1 MLHHLSPTLHHTK
14 QVEYT
19 LNIEDKNSG
28 DGQTLQLTKFATLF
42 IDQDPSEFEIQSL
55 LVRQG
60 VLHEGKIINQK
71 VKDLKSDSPVLY
83 FSSDAHQDQGTFKT
97 IASESAKYKVPAL
110 IVTQDPGI
118 AHTIPV
124 FVFDEDEMRDLI
136 SFDTALISITVLGN
150 SKEDRRGT
158 SESARASPSITDS
171 YAVVARND
179 SVGRQAEINDASEGE
194 KESEGLFKFIRRGFS
209 NLIFTPKVRPALKK
223 IFEGWSEDGLESYNA
238 ALVQLKMAIADDD
251 RYAEIGE
258 IRKQLLEY
266 MSGRDSNGIMLIAFS
281 CQYLIEIP
289 FNKDHAKNVRRAIV
303 ECISRLE
310 MVSTFKLSDA
320 TKSSYSKGFDPCE
333 SLMRFISNRLQFL
346 GSTRKKVDEIVALQD
361 QIPRLVWI
369 HNHHC
374 GKKFE
379 WSRLLDLIRC
389 RPQLLRSGLFCE
401 NLEAQMGQVE
411 LRSLVFFSQTSLR
424 GICDV
429 ITEYVQRGVQGREMI
444 QLTPTLDVKHWII
457 KIVKSKRI
465 DEALCRGFVECMQFI
480 QFTWENEI
488 LKKKMATSI
497 VSSFCHQNTRRLPIL
512 WQFVDVEHYDRT
524 HFQETIIKIL
534 ETGLCA
540 TSWESI
546 KPDDVKCLFDSC
558 VSSFLGSKKLY
569 KPMDQYTSRLM
580 KQKWYKFEDKINF
593 LGAAYSNFANVAD
606 VGFEDISKFVL
617 YSLHIGL
624 TSARFCHLIFK
635 LAACNADLFSEQV
648 NDECVAESVAELVIR
663 KAQFS
668 SSDDIRGINFMDLQ
682 AGRLMKCLTSQL
694 SQSLC
699 DKCGKDIERSACLY
713 NDLFCDAKPSLNSL
727 LNEVLTSTLQQ
738 WDPKKVIDILC
749 FSSTT
754 LGAVSDFFCRN
765 AGDANVHSSGTTIR
779 EIFEH
784 FNNGVRTNGIKLRDI
799 NVSLEY
805 YDPKKWNAIKNITGF
820 EVATKIELGQAL
832 REMDEACDEINKTF
846 SIPCTS
852 GELSLL
858 DIFKR
863 YECNVNSDIG
873 IAGIL
878 NECNELDSSHLKHTL
893 SSIKNLAQT
902 LTEFLARF
910 HQQIGTLSY
919 FVDVKVDCDLF
930 YESIKFGSWTCIGID
945 EILGVVKNAEIFL
958 TDLGK
963 SLKRDP
969 LRAIKNAVD
978 LITNAPTAPR
988 DLRVIGMLRK
998 SFSLVAGCPTI
1009 AVDLAEQHTFTFVS
1023 SLVAIMEKL
1032 HIFVSCSRQFQFQ
1045 FVTSDDSFENLD
1057 KISNEIKSNDTSH
1070 IDIDTARAYARTIV
1084 DIFSISCETL
1094 DDVELGR
1101 AVDGCVS
1108 LFAIFENIRNSPD
1121 VFIFVREQGWSGE
1134 EGRQQFYAEFGNVTN
1149 KLLFANSDS
1158 FESNVLD
1165 SLEPAVR
1172 ALSILASLQDESS
1185 LQTFMSTIK
1194 GSIDAGA
1201 NSRELLKSN
1210 LETIQQNIR
1219 SVREWFN
1226 DEIDDATA
1234 IFSTFKNV
1242 WDTGAF
1248 LCEKNI
1254 LCLSYESGDGKVNV
1268 SGSDLEDL
1276 VQQLGFVQHEDE
1288 QVGSDITTFLDNLQL
1303 LKKVVEIICNSERVG
1318 YSKGD
1323 IAKFIHRINEPLS
1336 SATILLTKAN
1346 QMLKECNTW
1355 FEALEKKYPLM
1366 TLFSVSDLRVLHG
1379 AIVNFLTEPCNDE
1392 LNVIVPTLATIVPP
1406 TMLVT
1411 LRGDIIAFCTE
1422 CLVAMET
1429 DFLEEKLTWL
1439 EAVSKFIEVWHNK
1452 LGKPRYS
1459 KSSNGTRSGIFLHSF
1474 DCESRSKDLMI
1485 VGAMNFVYKVRITR
1499 VQILPQYF
1507 HSLV

>member
-1 MLHHLSPTLHHTK
+1 M
-14 QVEYT
+14 
-19 LNIEDKNSG
+19 NIEDKNSG

-60 VLHEGKIINQK
+60 VLREGKIINQG
-71 VKDLKSDSPVLY
+71 VIDLKSDSPVLY
-83 FSSDAHQDQGTFKT
+83 FFSDAHQDQGMFKT

-110 IVTQDPGI
+110 IVTQAPGM

-136 SFDTALISITVLGN
+136 NFGAALISITVLGN
-150 SKEDRRGT
+150 ANEDRRGI
-158 SESARASPSITDS
+158 SESARASPSINDS
-171 YAVVARND
+171 YAAVARND
-179 SVGRQAEINDASEGE
+179 SLGPQAETNYESEGE
-194 KESEGLFKFIRRGFS
+194 KESEGFFMFVRRGISKIIFS
-209 NLIFTPKVRPALKK
+209 PKVRPALKK
-223 IFEGWSEDGLESYNA
+223 IFEDWSEDGLESYNA

-266 MSGRDSNGIMLIAFS
+266 MSGCDSNGIMIIAFS
-281 CQYLIEIP
+281 CQYLIDIP
-289 FNKDHAKNVRRAIV
+289 FNKDHAEGVRRAIV
-303 ECISRLE
+303 KCISRLE
-310 MVSTFKLSDA
+310 MVSTLKLSDA
-320 TKSSYSKGFDPCE
+320 AKSHYFNGFNPCK
-333 SLMRFISNRLQFL
+333 SLMRFISTRLQKL
-346 GSTRKKVDEIVALQD
+346 GSTRKKGESLQH

-374 GKKFE
+374 GEIFD
-379 WSRLLDLIRC
+379 WSRLLDLVRC

-401 NLEAQMGQVE
+401 DLEAQLGQVE

-429 ITEYVQRGVQGREMI
+429 ITEYVERGVQGRKMI
-444 QLTPTLDVKHWII
+444 QLTPIVDVKQWIEE
-457 KIVKSKRI
+457 IVLSKFI
-465 DEALCRGFVECMQFI
+465 DEALCQEFVECMQFI
-480 QFTWENEI
+480 QFTRENEV

-497 VSSFCHQNTRRLPIL
+497 VSSFCHQNPKKLPIL
-512 WQFVDVEHYDRT
+512 WQFVDVEHCDRAYFKESIT
-524 HFQETIIKIL
+524 ENL
-534 ETGLCA
+534 ETSLCA
-540 TSWESI
+540 TIQWKSI
-546 KPDDVKCLFDSC
+546 KPDDVKYLFDSC

-580 KQKWYKFEDKINF
+580 KQKWCKFEDKINF

-617 YSLHIGL
+617 YSLHNEL

-668 SSDDIRGINFMDLQ
+668 SSDDIRGISFMDLQ
-682 AGRLMKCLTSQL
+682 AGRLMKCLISQL

-699 DKCGKDIERSACLY
+699 DKCGKDIETSACLY
-713 NDLFCDAKPSLNSL
+713 DDLFCDAKPSLNSL
-727 LNEVLTSTLQQ
+727 LNEVFTSTLQQ

-754 LGAVSDFFCRN
+754 LSAVSDFFCRN

-784 FNNGVRTNGIKLRDI
+784 FNKGVRTNGIILRDI
-799 NVSLEY
+799 NASLEY

-820 EVATKIELGQAL
+820 EVATKIELCQAL
-832 REMDEACDEINKTF
+832 REMDEACDEINKAL

-852 GELSLL
+852 GALSLL

-863 YECNVNSDIG
+863 YECNVNSAIG
-873 IAGIL
+873 IAGVL
-878 NECNELDSSHLKHTL
+878 NECNELDSSNLKHTL
-893 SSIKNLAQT
+893 SSIKYLART
-902 LTEFLARF
+902 LSEFLARF
-910 HQQIGTLSY
+910 HQQIRTLSY

-930 YESIKFGSWTCIGID
+930 YESIDFGSWTCIDID
-945 EILGVVKNAEIFL
+945 EVLGVVKNAEIFL
-958 TDLGK
+958 ADLGK

-978 LITNAPTAPR
+978 LFTNAPTAPR
-988 DLRVIGMLRK
+988 DSHIIGMLRK

-1009 AVDLAEQHTFTFVS
+1009 AVDIAEQHTFNFVS

-1084 DIFSISCETL
+1084 DIFSISCEKF

-1276 VQQLGFVQHEDE
+1276 VQQLGFVQHEDV

-1379 AIVNFLTEPCNDE
+1379 AIVTFLTEPCDDD

-1439 EAVSKFIEVWHNK
+1439 EAVSKFIEAWHNK

-1459 KSSNGTRSGIFLHSF
+1459 KNSNRTRSGIFLHSF

-1485 VGAMNFVYKVRITR
+1485 VGAMKFVYKVRITR
-1499 VQILPQYF
+1499 LQILPQYF